1 MGERTQ
7 IRSADGF
14 AVGAYQAGKNPQVDK
29 AIALQEDIRCF
40 LRQDLSEASSVESA
54 RAELW
59 KLVARGAS
67 AAGGTDAAAAA
78 ADTTPVLQNT
88 NA

>member
-1 MGERTQ
+1 M
-7 IRSADGF
+7 
-14 AVGAYQAGKNPQVDK
+14 GAYQPGKNPQVDK
-29 AIALQEDIRCF
+29 AIALQEDIHRF
-40 LRQDLSEASSVESA
+40 LRQDLSEASSVELA

-67 AAGGTDAAAAA
+67 AAAGTDAAAAST
-78 ADTTPVLQNT
+78 DLTPALQNT